1 MVKRRSQYHPIH
13 RFDLDEVEPDPPE
26 GKWGVT
32 IPRGKC
38 VVRPTEDSYPCYP
51 MLIVHVRLDRT
62 EEDGEDFEK
71 ALGIELSVS
80 IVLGGINNR
89 AARESKIRLK
99 QLCEAAGVDLDL
111 VPKKLTQAERDL
123 DPLIRALEGKKFT
136 AWTRLATHG
145 DEDVELLFQKPPEQT
160 RKTAPPFLQI
170 TAHPMSDGDEGYAL
184 WGLDVDGRLW
194 FRWTGDSGDG
204 AGWSLTDNYVE
215 ES

>member
-1 MVKRRSQYHPIH
+1 MVRRKIQYHSVYV
-13 RFDLDEVEPDPPE
+13 DLDEVEPDPPE
-26 GKWGVT
+26 GEWGVA

-51 MLIVHVRLDRT
+51 MLVVTVRLDRT
-62 EEDGEDFEK
+62 EEDGEGYEK
-71 ALGIELSVS
+71 ALGVELSVPF
-80 IVLGGINNR
+80 IFGGINNR

-123 DPLIRALEGKKFT
+123 DPLIRALEGKNFT

-145 DEDVELLFQKPPEQT
+145 DEDVELLFQKPLEQT
-160 RKTAPPFLQI
+160 RKTAPPFTQI
-170 TAHPMSDGDEGYAL
+170 TSHPIGNGDGGYAL
-184 WGLDVDGRLW
+184 WALDENGRLW
-194 FRWTGDSGDG
+194 FRWTGDRSGG
-204 AGWSLTDNYVE
+204 GWTLTDNYIE